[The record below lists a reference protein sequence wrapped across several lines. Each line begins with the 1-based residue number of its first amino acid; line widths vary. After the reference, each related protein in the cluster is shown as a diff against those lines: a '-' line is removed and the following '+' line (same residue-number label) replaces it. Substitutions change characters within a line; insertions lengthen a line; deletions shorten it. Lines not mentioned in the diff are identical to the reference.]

1 MRLESM
7 PRYGEHNFKS
17 IDRAMIIFNDVSLR
31 RGKKLLFSGASITL
45 QPGQKIAL
53 IGANGSGKSSFFAL
67 LLDELSVDGGDI
79 RGLQGLRIS
88 HMAQE
93 VEASDLSALQYVLA
107 GDAELYRVLKA
118 LEKSDSEENYEL
130 SASLHQEMEVLDG
143 YSADRRAER
152 LLLGL
157 GFQHEQLQSGMESFS
172 GGLAY
177 STELS
182 QSPHDPLRVTVA
194 GRANKSPRLRHHHL
208 ATELAQ
214 SVSRYV
220 THGVSRPRF
229 YRCDV

>member
-1 MRLESM
+1 MRVVSLSRAPTQRFSMRLESM

-118 LEKSDSEENYEL
+118 LEKSDAEEDYEQ

-143 YSADRRAER
+143 YSADRSA
-152 LLLGL
+152 L
-157 GFQHEQLQSGMESFS
+157 
-172 GGLAY
+172 
-177 STELS
+177 
-182 QSPHDPLRVTVA
+182 
-194 GRANKSPRLRHHHL
+194 
-208 ATELAQ
+208 
-214 SVSRYV
+214 
-220 THGVSRPRF
+220 
-229 YRCDV
+229 

>member
-1 MRLESM
+1 M

-172 GGLAY
+172 GGW
-177 STELS
+177 
-182 QSPHDPLRVTVA
+182 RI
-194 GRANKSPRLRHHHL
+194 RLN
-208 ATELAQ
+208 
-214 SVSRYV
+214 
-220 THGVSRPRF
+220 
-229 YRCDV
+229 